1 MVKNQQCIFVILECS
16 QCGNCTTAHQPTSWN
31 VRSEGTTEQA
41 ATEFFDIG
49 DPPAEPKLPSK
60 KQRQRARKK
69 DADKQFKDA
78 LFAEDEYHT
87 SLEHNSGT
95 SSPADEHPGAADMQ
109 STDYIQATLSG
120 SSEADVFNIQ
130 ATDNSSQ
137 SFQDTDVADAESQ
150 GTEADVFNIQA
161 TLAGSSGVDVFNIQA
176 TDNTSQSFQA
186 TDGAEAESQGTEAD
200 VFNIQATLSGSS
212 ETDVFNIQ
220 ATDNSSQSFHATDVA
235 EAESR
240 KEADVF
246 NIQATDSSS
255 QSFQANDIAEAES
268 QGTEA
273 DVFNTANVFN
283 EATVPE
289 GAGHALSALPVCGP
303 CSTRLCHTLNKLE
316 EDLDIGNEQACQRA
330 IDSTIR
336 DALGSL
342 NHTCGQA
349 FAMNMVHAFSE
360 WPRAAFIGIATNA
373 VISTWSTTALRKRGF
388 SKKLAKA
395 GTREVM
401 RHIVTKPDGSLP
413 SWCEE

>member
-1 MVKNQQCIFVILECS
+1 M
-16 QCGNCTTAHQPTSWN
+16 
-31 VRSEGTTEQA
+31 RSHKEQ
-41 ATEFFDIG
+41 
-49 DPPAEPKLPSK
+49 K
-60 KQRQRARKK
+60 R
-69 DADKQFKDA
+69 
-78 LFAEDEYHT
+78 
-87 SLEHNSGT
+87 
-95 SSPADEHPGAADMQ
+95 
-109 STDYIQATLSG
+109 QATLSG
-120 SSEADVFNIQ
+120 R
-130 ATDNSSQ
+130 
-137 SFQDTDVADAESQ
+137 
-150 GTEADVFNIQA
+150 
-161 TLAGSSGVDVFNIQA
+161 SGVDVFNIQA

>member
-16 QCGNCTTAHQPTSWN
+16 QCGNCTTAHQPASWN
-31 VRSEGTTEQA
+31 VRSLGTTEQA

-120 SSEADVFNIQ
+120 SSEA
-130 ATDNSSQ
+130 
-137 SFQDTDVADAESQ
+137 
-150 GTEADVFNIQA
+150 
-161 TLAGSSGVDVFNIQA
+161 
-176 TDNTSQSFQA
+176 
-186 TDGAEAESQGTEAD
+186 
-200 VFNIQATLSGSS
+200 
-212 ETDVFNIQ
+212 DVFNIQ